1 MAAAFEQWEHSRNHQ
16 GRSKRGEHDEGR
28 HRIDVTPNLRRHYR
42 RCSCRRADD
51 TGKHALPK
59 NLLFETGLNTEDNP
73 HIKCYKQHLS
83 QQYTHM
89 PTMGLHLMEIDTAE
103 SGKQRAEHHHGEDGI
118 DNGAQRFARRIK
130 LRNKIEREIDYRT
143 HSDSHRQRPVLHKL
157 LNTHHQATKG

>member
-1 MAAAFEQWEHSRNHQ
+1 MAAAFKQWEHSRNHQ

-28 HRIDVTPNLRRHYR
+28 HRIDVTPNLRRNHR
-42 RCSCRRADD
+42 SCRCRRADD

-89 PTMGLHLMEIDTAE
+89 PAMGLHLMEIDTAE

-118 DNGAQRFARRIK
+118 DNSPQRFTRRIK
-130 LRNKIEREIDYRT
+130 LRNEIKREIDNRT
-143 HSDSHRQRPVLHKL
+143 YSNSHRQRPVLHKL

>member
-1 MAAAFEQWEHSRNHQ
+1 MAAALEQWEHSRNHQ
-16 GRSKRGEHDEGR
+16 GRSKRGEDDKGR
-28 HRIDVTPNLRRHYR
+28 HRIDITPNLRRNHR
-42 RCSCRRADD
+42 SSCCRRADD

-89 PTMGLHLMEIDTAE
+89 PAMGLHLMEIDTAE

-118 DNGAQRFARRIK
+118 NNSAQRFARRIE
-130 LRNKIEREIDYRT
+130 LRNEIEREIDHRT
-143 HSDSHRQRPVLHKL
+143 HSDSYGQRPVF
-157 LNTHHQATKG
+157 